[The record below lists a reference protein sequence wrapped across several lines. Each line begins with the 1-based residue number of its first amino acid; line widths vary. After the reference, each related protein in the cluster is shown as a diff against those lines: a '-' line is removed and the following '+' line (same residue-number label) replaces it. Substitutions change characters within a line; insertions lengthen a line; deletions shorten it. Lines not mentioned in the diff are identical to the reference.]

1 MGRIVVEQHVTVDG
15 FAAGPHGELD
25 WVDSSVSE
33 PGPMTRQALA
43 ELRHTDAILLGA
55 RTYRMFASYWP
66 TPAAAHDPLA
76 EPINRLPKHVV
87 SATMDSAPWGQH
99 EPATIESGDVTNTAM
114 RLRAMYAGDIIVWG
128 SLRLAGALM
137 RAGQVSQL
145 RLRVAPIVLG
155 RGTHL
160 WDADLVDQRLHLD
173 SATPLTTGQVVLI
186 YNVH

>member
-33 PGPMTRQALA
+33 PGPMTKQALE
-43 ELRHTDAILLGA
+43 ELKHADAILLGA
-55 RTYRMFASYWP
+55 RTYRMFLSYWP
-66 TPAAAHDPLA
+66 TPAAKNDPLA
-76 EPINRLPKHVV
+76 EPINTLPRHVV
-87 SATMDSAPWGQH
+87 SHVMTEAPWGSY
-99 EPATIESGDVTNTAM
+99 EPATVESGDVVNTAM
-114 RLRAMYAGDIIVWG
+114 KLRAKYENDIIVWG

-160 WDADLVDQRLHLD
+160 WDADLVDQRLHLI
-173 SATPLTTGQVVLI
+173 SATPLPTGQVTLI